1 MLRVV
6 LLVTLACLYSG
17 PGAFGQ
23 EVTQRPGQPAAPP
36 PAAPQQPNT
45 EPTYQALRHIGLS
58 GETVTVTDFVLR
70 RDAGTFTF
78 RTGSFYFL
86 GAVKG
91 KVTGAVFLGE
101 GSFSLVPPIEM
112 ERNSLALLTKEPSL
126 RENFSQLVL
135 RFTDETYEEIKKA
148 GSASSE
154 SAAGGAVSALND
166 IHEALHGRLAYN
178 LSARVLMDVLDAQPG
193 GLFVAFIRG
202 TKYNDKM
209 VYFIDPFGVP
219 EMGNEEGA
227 PPVFGTAPE
236 EVALSTWD
244 DNNWGVWAAFHY
256 SHEYT
261 SGQASGKQ
269 KNAPIDIESQKLDTL
284 LEKSGRLRGDATTTL
299 VSRVNGLRVLPFDL
313 FRKLRVESVTG
324 PNGQPLSFIQEGK
337 NQDPQFF
344 VILNKPLAAGERY
357 TVRTIYEGKDAVSNE
372 GGGNYFPIAR
382 HNWYPNSMFG
392 DYASYEL
399 TFRVPKAMQT
409 AATGTLLR
417 EYAEGDQN
425 ITEWRSE
432 VPEAVAGF
440 NFGSF
445 KRKEVKLEK
454 EGYVVEAYAN
464 TVQPD
469 WVRSILNIGSMPAQ
483 GTQRIEQY
491 IPPTGTMNTTTLMDK
506 AMAEGQLSVQLYNH
520 YFGAAPYKHVAI
532 TQQTACSFGQAWPA
546 LVYLP
551 LCSFLDSTT
560 RHSIF
565 GSLPP
570 YLVTYFKVVTAH
582 EVAHQWWGHTVGW
595 GGYRDQWMSEGFAHM
610 SASLYLQ
617 LIQKND
623 KEFIQFWND
632 LRKQLTDRN
641 AEGYRS
647 IDVAPVTLGIRAIK
661 RRTGTNVYRDLVYP
675 KGAYILH
682 MIRMLM
688 WTPQKGDQV
697 FQAMM
702 QDFVRNYA
710 NQPATTEDFKAMVE
724 KHMPPEIDIAQNR
737 RMDWFFNEYVYGTA
751 LPHYQFTHSLTRGAD
766 GNPVLSFTLIQSNVE
781 PNFQMLV
788 PVYLELSSGKVVRLG
803 TMPMTGNSTRD
814 AQVPLG
820 GMKDKPKRAI
830 LNYYNDVLCT
840 QENVK

>member
-1 MLRVV
+1 MRRVA
-6 LLVTLACLYSG
+6 LPIALAFLNL
-17 PGAFGQ
+17 ALAALAQ
-23 EVTQRPGQPAAPP
+23 EVSPRPDQPAAPP

-45 EPTYQALRHIGLS
+45 DPTYQALRNIGLS
-58 GETVTVTDFVLR
+58 GEVAAVNNLVLK
-70 RDAGTFTF
+70 RDAGTFNFRAGTF
-78 RTGSFYFL
+78 QFL
-86 GAVKG
+86 TPVNG

-101 GSFSLVPPIEM
+101 GSFSIAPPLEV
-112 ERNSLALLTKEPSL
+112 ERKSLEILTKGQP
-126 RENFSQLVL
+126 FSEDFDQLVL
-135 RFTDETYEEIKKA
+135 RFTDGTYEEIKKTA
-148 GSASSE
+148 GASTGV
-154 SAAGGAVSALND
+154 GGSGGTSVMQEIQDALR
-166 IHEALHGRLAYN
+166 GRLAYN
-178 LSARVLMDVLDAQPG
+178 LHGRILQDVLGREPG
-193 GLFVAFIRG
+193 KLFVAFIHG
-202 TKYNDKM
+202 KKYSGKM
-209 VYFIDPFGVP
+209 IYFIDPFGVP
-219 EMGNEEGA
+219 DMGSPETG
-227 PPVFGTAPE
+227 PPIFGTAPE
-236 EVALSTWD
+236 EVALITWD
-244 DNNWGVWAAFHY
+244 DDNWGVWAAFHL
-256 SHEYT
+256 SHEYAA
-261 SGQASGKQ
+261 GKASGKQ
-269 KNAPIDIESQKLDTL
+269 KNAPIDIESQKLDVL
-284 LEKSGRLRGDATTTL
+284 LEKSGRLRGDAATTL
-299 VSRVNGLRVLPFDL
+299 ISRVNGLRVVPFDL

-324 PNGQPLSFIQEGK
+324 QDGQALAFIQEGR

-344 VILNKPLAAGERY
+344 VVLPKPLSAGERY
-357 TVRTIYEGKDAVSNE
+357 VIRTVYEGKDAVTNE
-372 GGGNYFPIAR
+372 GSGNYFPVAR
-382 HNWYPNSMFG
+382 HNWYPNSTFG

-399 TFRVPKAMQT
+399 TFRVPKGMQT
-409 AATGTLLR
+409 AGTGTVLR
-417 EYAEGDQN
+417 EYTEGDQS
-425 ITEWRSE
+425 ISEWRSE
-432 VPEAVAGF
+432 VPQAVAGF
-440 NFGSF
+440 NFGLF
-445 KRKEVKLEK
+445 KRKQVKLDK
-454 EGYVVEAYAN
+454 EAYSVEAYAN
-464 TVQPD
+464 TIQPD
-469 WVRSILNIGSMPAQ
+469 WVRSIQNIGALPAQ
-483 GTQRIEQY
+483 GTDRIEQY
-491 IPPTGTMNTTTLMDK
+491 IPPTGTMSTVTLMDK

-532 TQQTACSFGQAWPA
+532 TQQTACGFGQAWPA

-565 GSLPP
+565 GTLPP
-570 YLVTYFKVVTAH
+570 ELVTYFKVVTAH

-610 SASLYLQ
+610 SASLYVQ

-688 WTPQKGDQV
+688 WTPQKGDQA

-702 QDFVRNYA
+702 QDFVRTYA
-710 NQPATTEDFKAMVE
+710 NQPATTEDFKAVVE

-737 RMDWFFNEYVYGTA
+737 RMDWFFNEYVYGTP
-751 LPHYQFTHSLTRGAD
+751 LPHYQFSHSLTQGAD
-766 GNPVLSFTLIQSNVE
+766 GNPVLSFKITQSNVG
-781 PNFQMLV
+781 PNFQMLL

-803 TMPMTGNSTRD
+803 TMPMTGNSSRD

-820 GMKDKPKRAI
+820 PMKDKPKRAI